1 MKRYIKTEW
10 IDNRTPVNAKN
21 LNKIEDAL
29 ETLSIDS
36 LDISKI
42 QGVNGIKVV
51 TKDDGGVEISGNIQ
65 VVPEVEGQSYDTG
78 KVYFVLDPSSQKV
91 KGLVVAGE
99 FTKLGDDSSGDGTGD
114 SPLGRVTFRVTILED
129 TLGTLET
136 RIGDLE
142 SRPVSK
148 AVDLE
153 PVNTK
158 IAGLEN
164 RLGTLE
170 SRPVT
175 DNSLGERVASLEN
188 AKSVLE
194 SKDSVLEGRVQAL
207 ESKPGPDFGP
217 LDTKVAGLETRVQT
231 LEEKSI
237 PDVRPIITKNENLES
252 RIGALESKTGPN
264 LEPLETRLSV
274 LERRE
279 IPNIQPLETRVQNLE
294 SRPVPENLD
303 TLKSRVSVLEAKE
316 TPSLEPVNTKI
327 SGIDERI
334 KVLESRP
341 SVDLNPLTERVQT
354 LEGKTIPDISPLTQ
368 RVEVLER
375 KETPDLG
382 PLTNRIK
389 ALEDK
394 TIPDVEPIK
403 SRLDVLEGK
412 EIPDIRPVTER
423 VGALERRVIPDLG
436 PLTERVGALETEK
449 SSVSGRLSALESR
462 PVPESLESIKSRLG
476 ALESRPIATEKG
488 EVDLSPITS
497 RITALEEAP
506 KPVDYSKDIEG
517 VKGKIGGLESRIG
530 TLETR
535 PGPDLGP
542 IENRIS
548 VLEAKPSVDLGPLT
562 GRVDTLERREIPNIG
577 PLENRVAALEN
588 KPEVNLEPLNTKI
601 GGIDERVKVIEGKT
615 IPDLGPVNSKI
626 TALEESKTGIETR
639 LGVLEGK
646 TIPDIAPLT
655 SRIETLEGRE
665 IPSLDPVNTRIQ
677 GIDSRV
683 AELEKIPDPSGKI
696 GGLETRIQTLEGK
709 ETPNLQPIETRL
721 SALESKPEPDFGPV
735 NSKITG
741 LTGRVE
747 TLEGKIIPDIQ
758 PLTQRISTL
767 EESKTSLSER
777 IQTLEN
783 KPENTVDLGPVN
795 TKITGLTGRVET
807 LESKP
812 VVNLTPLT
820 ERVTAL
826 ENRPAG
832 VVTGAFPRGNYDRS
846 RYNRTVTEEE
856 VEKMLRDGTAPNH
869 QDGEGNADDI
879 QEQLNASVQL
889 PRLPEHIRAACCVY
903 ECPTAEKV
911 VLRGGIEFVRISNKE
926 DSLEVFCN
934 TSTSELFAFYDTNL
948 SESNKY
954 NKYISVYP
962 YNKIT
967 EKIKFDPRNPLVTSV
982 VKFGYEIY
990 RFNDYYKTHDNIL
1003 DILRSSDPV
1012 KELRNTY
1019 LSRGTVRSLGDYN
1032 NISDSKI
1039 VDKFGNFL
1047 VEVTNENSKK
1057 YFRLSEKEKEEIF
1070 PGESCTVFKNIGDG
1084 TFYKLGKESR
1094 LYDASE
1100 VELPNQGAKYVKG
1113 EVLARI
1119 PGIPGTYTIREDFY
1133 ADLREISSDIGFIR
1147 VLPTNPKPLE
1157 PVADQIK
1164 KLLALS
1170 QNNSTES
1177 VNLQPLTDRV
1187 AALENAPKPEDK
1199 SQEITTL
1206 QGTVAEH
1213 TTSIASNT
1221 QRITVLEGKA
1231 DILGE
1236 NGKIKSN
1243 LLPENQAL
1251 PSDLVRT
1258 SDLEDVVRKSALFD
1272 TEHNMILPELIP
1284 EAEVAV
1290 KWLKGKGRPDKPETT
1305 EGVIVGN
1312 EANLT
1317 RYVSTDGAGT
1327 GAWEWEKRNGSWHV
1341 VRGDTGWRKLTSGAL
1356 ADGNF
1361 ILIRRNEV
1369 QVDVQFYSNGAWG
1382 IIKFK
1387 PMSQASKQNSTTFKL
1402 YEIQE
1407 GFRGCMAVICPLY
1420 DDDTLTQIGGINF
1433 NTQISGGGHIM
1444 TARFASNIDKEHVPG
1459 VRPGLFNFPTV
1470 DPWPSSLPGESFEAS
1485 CPST

>member
-10 IDNRTPVNAKN
+10 IDDRTPVNAKN

-78 KVYFVLDPSSQKV
+78 KVYFVLDSSNQKV

-99 FTKLGDDSSGDGTGD
+99 FTKIGGEGDGTGD
-114 SPLGRVTFRVTILED
+114 SPLGRVTFRVTTLED

-158 IAGLEN
+158 IGQLEN
-164 RLGTLE
+164 RIGTLE
-170 SRPVT
+170 SRPGT
-175 DNSLGERVASLEN
+175 DNSLVERVTSLESTKN
-188 AKSVLE
+188 ELV
-194 SKDSVLEGRVQAL
+194 SKDSNLEGRVQVL
-207 ESKPGPDFGP
+207 ESRPGTDLGP
-217 LDTKVAGLETRVQT
+217 LITKVTGLETRVQT

-274 LERRE
+274 LEKRE
-279 IPNIQPLETRVQNLE
+279 VPNIQPLETRVQNLE

-316 TPSLEPVNTKI
+316 TPDLGPLETRIQTLEGREVPNLGPVNTKV
-327 SGIDERI
+327 SGIDERV

-341 SVDLNPLTERVQT
+341 GVDLNPLETRVQT
-354 LEGKTIPDISPLTQ
+354 LEGKTIPDISPLAQ

-382 PLTNRIK
+382 PLTNRVK

-423 VGALERRVIPDLG
+423 VSALEKRVIPDLG
-436 PLTERVGALETEK
+436 PLTERIGVLETEK
-449 SSVSGRLSALESR
+449 SSVSGRLDALESR

-476 ALESRPIATEKG
+476 ALESRPIETEKG

-506 KPVDYSKDIEG
+506 KPVDYSNDIAN
-517 VKGKIGGLESRIG
+517 VKGKIGGLETRVG
-530 TLETR
+530 ALETK
-535 PGPDLGP
+535 PEVNLGP
-542 IENRIS
+542 IENRIG
-548 VLEAKPSVDLGPLT
+548 VLEARTEVDLGPLT
-562 GRVDTLERREIPNIG
+562 NRVDVLERREVPNIG
-577 PLENRVAALEN
+577 PLETRVQALESKEIPNIQPLESRISTLEN
-588 KPEVNLEPLNTKI
+588 KPEINLEPLNTKV

-615 IPDLGPVNSKI
+615 IPDLGPVNTKI
-626 TALEESKTGIETR
+626 SALEESKTGIETR

-655 SRIETLEGRE
+655 SRVEALEGRE

-677 GIDSRV
+677 GIDTRV
-683 AELEKIPDPSGKI
+683 GELEKKPDPDFGPINTKVSR
-696 GGLETRIQTLEGK
+696 LETRIQTLEGK
-709 ETPNLQPIETRL
+709 EIPNIQPLETRV
-721 SALESKPEPDFGPV
+721 SAIESKPGPD
-735 NSKITG
+735 
-741 LTGRVE
+741 
-747 TLEGKIIPDIQ
+747 LE
-758 PLTQRISTL
+758 
-767 EESKTSLSER
+767 
-777 IQTLEN
+777 
-783 KPENTVDLGPVN
+783 PVN
-795 TKITGLTGRVET
+795 TKITGLTGRIETLEGKTIPDITPLTQRIDTLESRPVPENLDTLKSKVQALEESKTNLTEKIQTLEGREIPSLDPLNTKISGLTGRIET

-812 VVNLTPLT
+812 EVNLIPLT

-826 ENRPAG
+826 ENRP
-832 VVTGAFPRGNYDRS
+832 TGGATSPFPKGNYDRS
-846 RYNRTVTEEE
+846 MYNRTVTEEE

-869 QDGEGNADDI
+869 QDEGDNEGGYLTLANPARI
-879 QEQLNASVQL
+879 L
-889 PRLPEHIRAACCVY
+889 PSLPEHVRAACCVY

-911 VLRGGIEFVRISNKE
+911 VLRGGIEFVRMSNKE

-934 TSTSELFAFYDTNL
+934 TSTSELFAFYDTKL
-948 SESNKY
+948 SESKY

-967 EKIKFDPRNPLVTSV
+967 EKIKFDPRSPLVTSV
-982 VKFGYEIY
+982 VKFSYEIY

-1019 LSRGTVRSLGDYN
+1019 LSKGKVQYLSDYN
-1032 NISDSKI
+1032 TPNDTII
-1039 VDKFGNFL
+1039 ADKFDNFL
-1047 VEVTNENSKK
+1047 VEITGDKSKK
-1057 YFRLSEKEKEEIF
+1057 YFRLSEEEKEGIF
-1070 PGESCTVFKNIGDG
+1070 QGESCIVFKNIGDG
-1084 TFYKLGKESR
+1084 TIYKLGTESR

-1100 VELPNQGAKYVKG
+1100 VELPMQDTTKYFKG
-1113 EVLARI
+1113 GEFAQI

-1133 ADLREISSDIGFIR
+1133 ADLGSMIIR
-1147 VLPTNPKPLE
+1147 VIPTNPKPLE

-1170 QNNSTES
+1170 QSNPNSSTSTET

-1187 AALENAPKPEDK
+1187 VALESAQRGIIERVQIIERDLEKVSRK
-1199 SQEITTL
+1199 SQLGNFYNHYSKFKVVTKDYDYKKGI
-1206 QGTVAEH
+1206 
-1213 TTSIASNT
+1213 SIIPVCLPLSVN
-1221 QRITVLEGKA
+1221 
-1231 DILGE
+1231 
-1236 NGKIKSN
+1236 
-1243 LLPENQAL
+1243 LPEGIVAHTIDFDADQ
-1251 PSDLVRT
+1251 DL
-1258 SDLEDVVRKSALFD
+1258 RKPTVF
-1272 TEHNMILPELIP
+1272 
-1284 EAEVAV
+1284 
-1290 KWLKGKGRPDKPETT
+1290 K
-1305 EGVIVGN
+1305 IVGN
-1312 EANLT
+1312 GK
-1317 RYVSTDGAGT
+1317 YVPAFTP
-1327 GAWEWEKRNGSWHV
+1327 V
-1341 VRGDTGWRKLTSGAL
+1341 
-1356 ADGNF
+1356 
-1361 ILIRRNEV
+1361 ILISEK
-1369 QVDVQFYSNGAWG
+1369 SA
-1382 IIKFK
+1382 KFNLN
-1387 PMSQASKQNSTTFKL
+1387 P
-1402 YEIQE
+1402 
-1407 GFRGCMAVICPLY
+1407 VIDSEPP
-1420 DDDTLTQIGGINF
+1420 IN
-1433 NTQISGGGHIM
+1433 T
-1444 TARFASNIDKEHVPG
+1444 
-1459 VRPGLFNFPTV
+1459 GLFNSTNLIGSSTDFIDNDNFNYFVINTSGRLLPRNSELVNNADIPPTLV
-1470 DPWPSSLPGESFEAS
+1470 MYRLPKNYTYE
-1485 CPST
+1485 PK

>member
-1 MKRYIKTEW
+1 MT
-10 IDNRTPVNAKN
+10 
-21 LNKIEDAL
+21 
-29 ETLSIDS
+29 
-36 LDISKI
+36 
-42 QGVNGIKVV
+42 
-51 TKDDGGVEISGNIQ
+51 
-65 VVPEVEGQSYDTG
+65 
-78 KVYFVLDPSSQKV
+78 
-91 KGLVVAGE
+91 
-99 FTKLGDDSSGDGTGD
+99 
-114 SPLGRVTFRVTILED
+114 
-129 TLGTLET
+129 
-136 RIGDLE
+136 
-142 SRPVSK
+142 
-148 AVDLE
+148 
-153 PVNTK
+153 
-158 IAGLEN
+158 
-164 RLGTLE
+164 
-170 SRPVT
+170 
-175 DNSLGERVASLEN
+175 
-188 AKSVLE
+188 
-194 SKDSVLEGRVQAL
+194 
-207 ESKPGPDFGP
+207 
-217 LDTKVAGLETRVQT
+217 GLETRVQT

-252 RIGALESKTGPN
+252 RIDALESKTGPN

-274 LERRE
+274 LEKRE

-303 TLKSRVSVLEAKE
+303 SLKSRVSVLEAKETPDLGPITRRLGELESKPGVDLGPLETRIQTLEGRE

-327 SGIDERI
+327 SGIDERV

-341 SVDLNPLTERVQT
+341 AVNLEPLETRVQT

-382 PLTNRIK
+382 PLTNRVK
-389 ALEDK
+389 VLEDK

-412 EIPDIRPVTER
+412 EIPNLQPITER
-423 VGALERRVIPDLG
+423 VGALEKRVIPDLG
-436 PLTERVGALETEK
+436 PLTERVGVLETEK
-449 SSVSGRLSALESR
+449 SSVSGRLDALESR

-476 ALESRPIATEKG
+476 ALESRPIETEKG

-517 VKGKIGGLESRIG
+517 VKGKIGSLESRVG

-535 PGPDLGP
+535 PGPDLGLL
-542 IENRIS
+542 ESRIG

-795 TKITGLTGRVET
+795 TKITGLTSRVEVLEGKTIPDITPLTQRIETLESRPVPENLDILKSKVQALEESKTSLTEKVQTLEGREIPNLEPVNTKLTGLTGRVET

-826 ENRPAG
+826 ENRPVG
-832 VVTGAFPRGNYDRS
+832 GVTGAFPKGNYDKS

-856 VEKMLRDGTAPNH
+856 VEKMLNSGTAPEH
-869 QDGEGNADDI
+869 QGDS
-879 QEQLNASVQL
+879 EQAAVKFPQ
-889 PRLPEHIRAACCVY
+889 LPEHLRAACCAY
-903 ECPTAEKV
+903 ECPTAEKI
-911 VLRGGIEFVRISNKE
+911 VLKGGTEFIRLTDTGYDRSIFCNTTT
-926 DSLEVFCN
+926 LEVFV
-934 TSTSELFAFYDTNL
+934 FKRD
-948 SESNKY
+948 
-954 NKYISVYP
+954 YINDEQIVVYP
-962 YNKIT
+962 YNMVTAKMSLSP
-967 EKIKFDPRNPLVTSV
+967 KSSLVTSISV
-982 VKFGYEIY
+982 SNYDIYLGHISRYGY
-990 RFNDYYKTHDNIL
+990 T
-1003 DILRSSDPV
+1003 DILEVLADEDPV
-1012 KELRNTY
+1012 KRIQEGM
-1019 LSRGTVRSLGDYN
+1019 LSTKQ
-1032 NISDSKI
+1032 ISGFSEYFTSDHHLEWMY
-1039 VDKFGNFL
+1039 DKFIL
-1047 VEVTNENSKK
+1047 ETNTNDR
-1057 YFRLSEKEKEEIF
+1057 YIRLKQGEIRQLFGEE
-1070 PGESCTVFKNIGDG
+1070 PCTAFKNIANG
-1084 TFYKLGKESR
+1084 TLYKLETESKR
-1094 LYDASE
+1094 YDNASE
-1100 VELPNQGAKYVKG
+1100 IGLPMPDTKYFKG
-1113 EVLARI
+1113 YVLGQI
-1119 PGIPGTYTIREDFY
+1119 PGIPGTYTISEEFY
-1133 ADLREISSDIGFIR
+1133 ADMREALNMVIPVF
-1147 VLPTNPKPLE
+1147 PTTPKPIE

-1164 KLLALS
+1164 RLLALS
-1170 QNNSTES
+1170 QSNPNSSTSTET

-1187 AALENAPKPEDK
+1187 TSLESTQRGIIERVQIIERDLEKVSRK
-1199 SQEITTL
+1199 SQLGNFYNHYSKFKVATKDYDYKKGISITPVCL
-1206 QGTVAEH
+1206 PLSV
-1213 TTSIASNT
+1213 N
-1221 QRITVLEGKA
+1221 
-1231 DILGE
+1231 
-1236 NGKIKSN
+1236 
-1243 LLPENQAL
+1243 LPEGIVAHTIDFDADQ
-1251 PSDLVRT
+1251 DL
-1258 SDLEDVVRKSALFD
+1258 RKPTVF
-1272 TEHNMILPELIP
+1272 
-1284 EAEVAV
+1284 
-1290 KWLKGKGRPDKPETT
+1290 K
-1305 EGVIVGN
+1305 IVGN
-1312 EANLT
+1312 GK
-1317 RYVSTDGAGT
+1317 YVPAFTP
-1327 GAWEWEKRNGSWHV
+1327 V
-1341 VRGDTGWRKLTSGAL
+1341 
-1356 ADGNF
+1356 
-1361 ILIRRNEV
+1361 ILISEK
-1369 QVDVQFYSNGAWG
+1369 SA
-1382 IIKFK
+1382 KFK
-1387 PMSQASKQNSTTFKL
+1387 LNP
-1402 YEIQE
+1402 
-1407 GFRGCMAVICPLY
+1407 VIDSEPP
-1420 DDDTLTQIGGINF
+1420 IN
-1433 NTQISGGGHIM
+1433 T
-1444 TARFASNIDKEHVPG
+1444 
-1459 VRPGLFNFPTV
+1459 GLFNSTNLIDSSTDFIDNDNFNYILINPAGRLLPRSGELANEVDISPTSV
-1470 DPWPSSLPGESFEAS
+1470 MYRLPKNYTYE
-1485 CPST
+1485 PK

>member
-10 IDNRTPVNAKN
+10 IDDRTPVNAKN

-78 KVYFVLDPSSQKV
+78 KVYFILDPGTQKV

-99 FTKLGDDSSGDGTGD
+99 FTKLGGESDGTGD
-114 SPLGRVTFRVTILED
+114 SPLGRVTFRVTTLED

-142 SRPVSK
+142 SRPVAK

-158 IAGLEN
+158 IGQLEN
-164 RLGTLE
+164 RIGTLE
-170 SRPVT
+170 SRPGT
-175 DNSLGERVASLEN
+175 DNSLVERVASLESTKN
-188 AKSVLE
+188 ELV
-194 SKDSVLEGRVQAL
+194 SKDSNLEGRISAH
-207 ESKPGPDFGP
+207 ESRPGTDLGP
-217 LDTKVAGLETRVQT
+217 LNTKIGGLETRVQT

-274 LERRE
+274 LEKRE
-279 IPNIQPLETRVQNLE
+279 VPNIQPLETRVQNLE

-316 TPSLEPVNTKI
+316 TPDLGPLETRIQTLEGRETPSLEPVNTKI
-327 SGIDERI
+327 SGIDERV

-341 SVDLNPLTERVQT
+341 AVNLEPLETRVQT

-382 PLTNRIK
+382 PLTNRVK
-389 ALEDK
+389 VLEDK

-412 EIPDIRPVTER
+412 EIPNLQPITER
-423 VGALERRVIPDLG
+423 VGALEKRVIPDLG
-436 PLTERVGALETEK
+436 PLTERVGVLETEK
-449 SSVSGRLSALESR
+449 SSVSGRLDALESR

-506 KPVDYSKDIEG
+506 KPVDYSNDIAS

-542 IENRIS
+542 LESRIG

-615 IPDLGPVNSKI
+615 IPDLGPVNTKI
-626 TALEESKTGIETR
+626 SALEESKTGIETR

-655 SRIETLEGRE
+655 SRVEALERRE

-677 GIDSRV
+677 GIDTRV
-683 AELEKIPDPSGKI
+683 GELEKKPDPDFGPINTKVSR
-696 GGLETRIQTLEGK
+696 LETRIQTLEGK
-709 ETPNLQPIETRL
+709 EIPNIQPLETRV
-721 SALESKPEPDFGPV
+721 SAIESKPGPDFGPV
-735 NSKITG
+735 STKITG
-741 LTGRVE
+741 LTSRVE
-747 TLEGKIIPDIQ
+747 TLEGAKTN
-758 PLTQRISTL
+758 LT
-767 EESKTSLSER
+767 ER
-777 IQTLEN
+777 IQTLESRDIPNLSPITSRVEALEN
-783 KPENTVDLGPVN
+783 KPDLGDRVGSLESKVQTLEGRTIPDISPIESRIGVLEAKPGPDFGPVN
-795 TKITGLTGRVET
+795 TKITGLTGRIET

-826 ENRPAG
+826 ENRP
-832 VVTGAFPRGNYDRS
+832 TGGATSPFPKGNYDRS
-846 RYNRTVTEEE
+846 MYNRTVTEEE

-869 QDGEGNADDI
+869 QDEGDNEGGYLTLA
-879 QEQLNASVQL
+879 NPARML
-889 PRLPEHIRAACCVY
+889 PRLPEHVRAACCVY

-911 VLRGGIEFVRISNKE
+911 VLRGGIEFVRMSNKE

-934 TSTSELFAFYDTNL
+934 TSTSELFAFYDTKL
-948 SESNKY
+948 SERKY
-954 NKYISVYP
+954 DKYISVYP

-982 VKFGYEIY
+982 VKFSYEIY

-1019 LSRGTVRSLGDYN
+1019 LSKGKVQYLSDYN
-1032 NISDSKI
+1032 TPHDTII
-1039 VDKFGNFL
+1039 ADKFDNFL
-1047 VEVTNENSKK
+1047 VEITGDKSKK
-1057 YFRLSEKEKEEIF
+1057 YFRLSEEEKEEIF
-1070 PGESCTVFKNIGDG
+1070 QGESCVVFKNIGDG
-1084 TFYKLGKESR
+1084 TIYKLGTESR

-1100 VELPNQGAKYVKG
+1100 VELPMQDTTKYFKG
-1113 EVLARI
+1113 GEFAQI

-1133 ADLREISSDIGFIR
+1133 ADLGSMIIR
-1147 VLPTNPKPLE
+1147 AIPTNPKPLE

-1170 QNNSTES
+1170 QSNPNSSTSTET

-1187 AALENAPKPEDK
+1187 VALESAQRGIIERVQIIERDLEKVSRK
-1199 SQEITTL
+1199 SQLGNFYNHYSKFKVATKDYDYKKGISITPVCL
-1206 QGTVAEH
+1206 PLSV
-1213 TTSIASNT
+1213 N
-1221 QRITVLEGKA
+1221 
-1231 DILGE
+1231 
-1236 NGKIKSN
+1236 
-1243 LLPENQAL
+1243 LPEGIVAHTVDFDADQ
-1251 PSDLVRT
+1251 DL
-1258 SDLEDVVRKSALFD
+1258 RKPTVF
-1272 TEHNMILPELIP
+1272 
-1284 EAEVAV
+1284 
-1290 KWLKGKGRPDKPETT
+1290 K
-1305 EGVIVGN
+1305 IVGN
-1312 EANLT
+1312 GK
-1317 RYVSTDGAGT
+1317 YVPAFTP
-1327 GAWEWEKRNGSWHV
+1327 V
-1341 VRGDTGWRKLTSGAL
+1341 
-1356 ADGNF
+1356 
-1361 ILIRRNEV
+1361 ILISEK
-1369 QVDVQFYSNGAWG
+1369 SA
-1382 IIKFK
+1382 KFNLN
-1387 PMSQASKQNSTTFKL
+1387 P
-1402 YEIQE
+1402 
-1407 GFRGCMAVICPLY
+1407 VIDSEPP
-1420 DDDTLTQIGGINF
+1420 IN
-1433 NTQISGGGHIM
+1433 T
-1444 TARFASNIDKEHVPG
+1444 
-1459 VRPGLFNFPTV
+1459 GLFNSTNLIGSSTDFIDNDNFNYFVINMSGRLLPRSIETANNADIPPTLV
-1470 DPWPSSLPGESFEAS
+1470 MYRLPKNYTYE
-1485 CPST
+1485 PK